1 MDGVPRLD
9 LEKRDDCEP
18 LKELTGGNR
27 EGTVP
32 ARVRR
37 VELGV
42 EAEVEPAVA

>member
-1 MDGVPRLD
+1 MARLD

-18 LKELTGGNR
+18 LKELTGGKR

-37 VELGV
+37 VELG
-42 EAEVEPAVA
+42 EADVEPAVA